1 MSTIE
6 REAIKIPAVQ
16 SAVRLDGID
25 HVELYVGNA
34 YQAAHFYR
42 AMFGFRPVARAGLE
56 TGVRDR
62 LSIAMEQGDI
72 RLVLTSGLDPESPI
86 ARHAA
91 LHGDGVKDVAFR
103 VDDVESAFHTAVQRG
118 ARAVAEPHVHEDD
131 RGRVV
136 RATIGAP
143 GDTVHSLVQ
152 RQGYADALFPGF
164 EPILDAPATVPT
176 GFIEVDHV
184 AVSMEQGQLDHWI
197 EFYKAVLGFHQS
209 HHEMV
214 WTKHSAMNSKVVEDA
229 SGKIKFPIVE
239 PAHNGTRSQVQEYLN
254 FNHGAGAQ
262 HVAFLSN
269 DIRATVRAIRQNGV
283 KFLRIPSTY
292 YEVLEERVGAIAPSL
307 MEELRELGIL
317 VDSDDDGRLL
327 QIFSEPVEA
336 RPTMFVE
343 VIERQG
349 ARGFGSGNIKA
360 LFEAVERE
368 QERRGNI

>member
-1 MSTIE
+1 MVKIE
-6 REAIKIPAVQ
+6 REVVKVPAIQ
-16 SAVRLDGID
+16 SALQLEGID
-25 HVELYVGNA
+25 HVEMYVGNA

-42 AMFGFRPVARAGLE
+42 SMFGFRPVARAGLE

-72 RLVLTSGLDPESPI
+72 RLVLTSGLDPDSPI
-86 ARHAA
+86 VRQAA
-91 LHGDGVKDVAFR
+91 LHGDSVKDVAFR
-103 VDDVESAFHTAVQRG
+103 VRDVESAFRIAVDRG
-118 ARAVAEPHVHEDD
+118 ATPVSPPQVHEGEH
-131 RGRVV
+131 GRLV
-136 RATIGAP
+136 RATIAAP
-143 GDTVHSLVQ
+143 GDTVHSLVE
-152 RQGYADALFPGF
+152 REDYAGELLPGF
-164 EPILDAPATVPT
+164 APIHDAPPTVST
-176 GFIEVDHV
+176 GLTEVDHV
-184 AVSMEQGQLDHWI
+184 AVSMEQGGLDHWVA
-197 EFYKAVLGFHQS
+197 FYKEVLGFHQS

-239 PAHNGTRSQVQEYLN
+239 PAHNGGKSQVQEYLN

-269 DIRATVRAIRQNGV
+269 DIRATVRAIRENGV

-292 YEVLEERVGAIAPSL
+292 YEVLESRVGAIEPAL
-307 MEELRELGIL
+307 MTELEELGIL
-317 VDSDDDGRLL
+317 VDTDDGGRLL
-327 QIFSEPVEA
+327 QIFSEPIEA

-349 ARGFGSGNIKA
+349 AEGFGSGNIKA